1 MYQPGKVQTCTEDGK
16 TYWLVQNTGNFKQK
30 LEEECPIK
38 AAWIR
43 AEQDPG
49 DKVIKG
55 KISELDIIKEK
66 EITGLVRVGM
76 ENKNVSPKIPT
87 HS

>member
-1 MYQPGKVQTCTEDGK
+1 MKEVWICT
-16 TYWLVQNTGNFKQK
+16 
-30 LEEECPIK
+30 
-38 AAWIR
+38 
-43 AEQDPG
+43 EQDPG

-55 KISELDIIKEK
+55 RVSESDIIKAK